1 MHALRLTR
9 HAASRARNARRRGR
23 CALLSAFVLGLLAPH
38 ALPAQELNARVTIN
52 HQQVQGTSTS
62 VFETLEAALTEFLN
76 ERQWTQMQYA
86 PRERIACNFAIT
98 VSKYAESENS
108 FQCTLTVQATRPVY
122 GSTYST
128 VSFSTKDANYTFTYQ
143 EYDKLDFRLDQID
156 NNLTAVLAYYAYL
169 IIGLDMD
176 TMSRLGGT
184 AALQEAMNIV
194 SAAQSLPGKGWKAF
208 EDSKNRHAV
217 VSDLLDGGMEPFR
230 RMLYAYHRE
239 GLDAMAE
246 NADRGRAAIS
256 ESLALLAE
264 ARQNKSLSMLPQ
276 LFVEY
281 KRDEL
286 VNIYKGHGT
295 PKEKSDAYDLLMQ
308 INPSQ
313 SRYWN
318 DLKK

>member
-1 MHALRLTR
+1 MHALRLT
-9 HAASRARNARRRGR
+9 
-23 CALLSAFVLGLLAPH
+23 LLLLLLVPLS
-38 ALPAQELNARVTIN
+38 LPAQELNARVSIN

-62 VFETLEAALTEFLN
+62 VFETLETALTEFIN

-98 VSKYAESENS
+98 VTKYSESENS
-108 FQCTLTVQATRPVY
+108 FQCTLTLQATRPVY

-128 VSFSTKDANYTFTYQ
+128 VSFSTRDANFSFTYQ
-143 EYDKLDFRLDQID
+143 EYDKLDFRPDVID
-156 NNLTAVLAYYAYL
+156 NNLTALIAYYAYL
-169 IIGLDMD
+169 VIGIDMD
-176 TMSRLGGT
+176 TMSPLGGT
-184 AALQEAMNIV
+184 DMLQEAMNIV
-194 SAAQSLPGKGWKAF
+194 SGAQNLPGKGWKAF
-208 EDSKNRHAV
+208 EDSRNRHAV

-230 RMLYAYHRE
+230 QMLYTYHRE
-239 GLDAMAE
+239 GLDAMAD
-246 NADRGRAAIS
+246 NADRGRAAVS
-256 ESLALLAE
+256 ESLGLLGQ

-295 PKEKSDAYDLLMQ
+295 QKEKTEAFDLLMQ